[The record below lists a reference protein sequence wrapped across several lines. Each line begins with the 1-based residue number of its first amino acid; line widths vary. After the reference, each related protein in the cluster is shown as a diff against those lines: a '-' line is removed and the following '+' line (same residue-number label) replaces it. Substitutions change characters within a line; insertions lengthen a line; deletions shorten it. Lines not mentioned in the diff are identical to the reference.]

1 VAPAGSDPFRGIG
14 PFFLESMVFTV
25 RIQRGSPTSLLAPC
39 PVRRLTGPGVRRACP
54 GSKGSTMLNFTTN
67 ELGGILIIALEPTD
81 AANYDWQSTQ
91 REYLY
96 KLIESREDPRF
107 AIDLSEINYLASS
120 EIGFLVTIK
129 RRIDRRKGKVVFFG
143 ISPYLAEIFRT
154 TNLTRVL
161 DIVGTRTEALA
172 KLKS

>member
-1 VAPAGSDPFRGIG
+1 
-14 PFFLESMVFTV
+14 
-25 RIQRGSPTSLLAPC
+25 
-39 PVRRLTGPGVRRACP
+39 
-54 GSKGSTMLNFTTN
+54 MLNFTTN
-67 ELGGILIIALEPTD
+67 EVGGVLIIAFEPTD
-81 AANYDWQSTQ
+81 EANYDWQSTQ

-143 ISPYLAEIFRT
+143 ISPYLLEIFRT
-154 TNLTRVL
+154 TNLHKRAGYRGYTRRGAGKAQELIEWRASQVL
-161 DIVGTRTEALA
+161 PRTRSRPHRYPS
-172 KLKS
+172 K

>member
-1 VAPAGSDPFRGIG
+1 
-14 PFFLESMVFTV
+14 
-25 RIQRGSPTSLLAPC
+25 
-39 PVRRLTGPGVRRACP
+39 
-54 GSKGSTMLNFTTN
+54 MLNFTTR
-67 ELGGILIIALEPTD
+67 ELGGVLIIAFEPTD
-81 AANYDWQSTQ
+81 ESNYDWQSTQ

-96 KLIESREDPRF
+96 KLIESRDDPRF

-143 ISPYLAEIFRT
+143 ISAYLIDIFRT

-161 DIVGTRTEALA
+161 DIVDTRTEAMI